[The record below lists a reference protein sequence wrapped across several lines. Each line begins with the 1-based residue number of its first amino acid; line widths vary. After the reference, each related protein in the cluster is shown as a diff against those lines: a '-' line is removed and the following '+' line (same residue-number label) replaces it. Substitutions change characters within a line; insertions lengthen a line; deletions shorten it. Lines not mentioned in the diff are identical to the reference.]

1 MIYQPEL
8 FKKFGI
14 KGFFSK
20 KIPKNEVKFL
30 FPEVY
35 FPKQIHSDKILFIE
49 EDPSFEPGDAV
60 ITLAKNLTVGV
71 QTADCLPILIADKK
85 RKIAGAVHAGWRGTF
100 SEILK
105 KTLEKIF
112 SIGFKPEDILIAIGP
127 HIQAS
132 CYEVKEDLIEC
143 LPSFFK
149 KPPFFQKNGQT
160 FLLNLSLINLY
171 QAKKLGIPEKNI
183 WISPEC
189 THCLKEKYHSYRR
202 EKNHNFTQ
210 ISLITLNNV

>member
-1 MIYQPEL
+1 MLYQPDL

-20 KIPKNEVKFL
+20 KIPKNQVRSL

-35 FPKQIHSDKILFIE
+35 FPKQIHSDKILLIE
-49 EDPSFEPGDAV
+49 KASSFKPGDAV
-60 ITLAKNLTVGV
+60 LTLAKNLTIGI
-71 QTADCLPILIADKK
+71 QTADCLPILIADKSQN
-85 RKIAGAVHAGWRGTF
+85 IVGVVHAGWRGTF

-112 SIGFKPEDILIAIGP
+112 SFGFKPKDILLAIGP

-143 LPSFFK
+143 LPSPFK
-149 KPPFFQKNGQT
+149 SPPFLQKKGHT
-160 FLLNLSLINLY
+160 FYLNLSLINFY
-171 QAKKLGIPEKNI
+171 QAKIFGIPEDNI
-183 WISPEC
+183 WISSEC
-189 THCLKEKYHSYRR
+189 THCLKEKYHSFRR
-202 EKNHNFTQ
+202 EKNYNFTQ
-210 ISLITLNNV
+210 ISLITLKDV